1 MNILP
6 VQYLLE
12 NLLEKHSTKEFLV
25 KELEETDYNKGNNYF
40 YIIFNEKRIL

>member
-12 NLLEKHSTKEFLV
+12 NLLEKHSTKEFLA
-25 KELEETDYNKGNNYF
+25 KELEEIDYHKGNFIGSICYL
-40 YIIFNEKRIL
+40 KRIL